1 MLGLHFT
8 PVCILLSVCSLHFTL
23 SLHFTPGPQSAVRS
37 LRFTLTAFGN
47 TLWTQNKN
55 IGDAYSMLILSEV
68 KLHLARYSNGEMT
81 VNQYFHNLQKK
92 NHNKKKNS
100 KAVLSFTHLS
110 RDCDFIKS
118 FVTQWTLFFV
128 RVIKSDSYS
137 CFGYTSLPTLVNE
150 LL

>member
-1 MLGLHFT
+1 MGHLNGILALVEGNLNNNFQKSQMPGGGGGMLK
-8 PVCILLSVCSLHFTL
+8 
-23 SLHFTPGPQSAVRS
+23 
-37 LRFTLTAFGN
+37 LRF
-47 TLWTQNKN
+47 
-55 IGDAYSMLILSEV
+55 D
-68 KLHLARYSNGEMT
+68 RYI
-81 VNQYFHNLQKK
+81 
-92 NHNKKKNS
+92 KKNS
-100 KAVLSFTHLS
+100 KAALSFTHLS